1 MGGRRERERARE
13 GERVCGRG
21 KMRERET
28 EREERETHTWPKM
41 VSHSGLRS
49 GASSDNVTVVKREI
63 AARHMGHVP

>member
-1 MGGRRERERARE
+1 
-13 GERVCGRG
+13 
-21 KMRERET
+21 MRERET